1 MASLTPTSAQ
11 LSSTNRTSLDG
22 EIHTEEQD
30 AEQDGRSSS
39 SSITRG
45 PLATRERGSGD
56 GGGGG
61 T

>member
-39 SSITRG
+39 RITRG